1 MDWEKYFISELER
14 RTMIGSLEEAVDIAT
29 KYCLDE
35 RKFVEKVAIKI
46 ATETEWV
53 SPFEI
58 LEDMIRFAVASDF
71 SIPEEEF
78 KDLSLEGDKVS
89 LGAETREK
97 LFKLY
102 LNSEKVSDTTE
113 TVIEEATGL
122 GRDLDSAM
130 VVALLYNVDWN
141 ELLREVVRGLL
152 EGRTVNPLSVVE
164 EKVRS
169 AISKVF
175 PDVREEV
182 KDLSLDS
189 EGNLYMTR
197 ELEDKILEL
206 YEEKFREHTPPT
218 KEENVV
224 KKVVEKLR
232 ETPPEN
238 VVKFRI

>member
-35 RKFVEKVAIKI
+35 RKFVEKVAFKI

-58 LEDMIRFAVASDF
+58 LEDMIRKAVASDF
-71 SIPEEEF
+71 SIPEEEL

-122 GRDLDSAM
+122 GEVLKSATF
-130 VVALLYNVDWN
+130 VALLYNVDWN